1 MIAETSEMMMM
12 MTIIIEAFF
21 CKSYHLNLTWTHFLG
36 LVITEQLSL
45 SKFGHITYVI
55 NLHLHCVRYIR
66 TKAALKQDSFL
77 IDSEH
82 KRASILGY
90 PNHSKLIVSSDTR

>member
-45 SKFGHITYVI
+45 SKFGHITYGQ
-55 NLHLHCVRYIR
+55 LAPPLCTLYKDKGGLR
-66 TKAALKQDSFL
+66 T
-77 IDSEH
+77 
-82 KRASILGY
+82 R
-90 PNHSKLIVSSDTR
+90 

>member
-45 SKFGHITYVI
+45 SKFGHITYGQ
-55 NLHLHCVRYIR
+55 
-66 TKAALKQDSFL
+66 T
-77 IDSEH
+77 
-82 KRASILGY
+82 
-90 PNHSKLIVSSDTR
+90 